1 MEWPQYPR
9 PFPSPM
15 GEKVVQTYRILLAED
30 HVLVREL
37 VKKSLEE
44 IPGLE
49 VVGMVGDGLELLEA
63 IEPLNPHLVIVDIGL
78 PRMSGLEAAQ
88 KIKQTHPKIKILVL
102 TMHNSKDYLAQA
114 MESGV
119 DGYLLK
125 ENAFTDLLTAI
136 ETIRAGNPYYS
147 NLVIRSMM
155 EIFVKKPRPE
165 PVTVDLVT
173 PREKEVL
180 QCLAE
185 GKSNREIAA
194 SLDIKEGTLRVHIK
208 NIKMKLLIKTNV
220 DLARYAFKHGY
231 ASLK

>member
-1 MEWPQYPR
+1 MG
-9 PFPSPM
+9 SP
-15 GEKVVQTYRILLAED
+15 YRILLAED
-30 HVLVREL
+30 HVLMREV

-63 IEPLNPHLVIVDIGL
+63 VESLTPHLVILDIGL

-88 KIKQTHPKIKILVL
+88 QIKLTHPDIKILLL
-102 TMHNSKDYLAQA
+102 TMYNTKNHLLQA
-114 MESGV
+114 MELKI

-125 ENAFTDLLTAI
+125 ENAFKDLIIAI

-147 NLVIRSMM
+147 NLILQQMM
-155 EIFVKKPRPE
+155 EFVFKKREGPHEMVSPLTR
-165 PVTVDLVT
+165 
-173 PREKEVL
+173 REKEVL

-194 SLDIKEGTLRVHIK
+194 SLLISKSTARNHLI
-208 NIKMKLLIKTNV
+208 NIKHKLVIKTNRH
-220 DLARYAFKHGY
+220 LLRYALDHGY
-231 ASLK
+231 LSLG